1 MNDALAML
9 GPLAGRLLLAGIFLF
24 SGWMKLT
31 ATGRAAAAIAGHG
44 LPYATAGA
52 YVAGVAEV
60 VGGLALVLG
69 LKTRAASIAFV
80 VYLVIVTYVFHW
92 HPALRGDRAQ
102 LANVLKNAAIAGGM
116 LLLASHGPGRAS
128 IDRG

>member
-1 MNDALAML
+1 MITFAAL
-9 GPLAGRLLLAGIFLF
+9 GPLAARLMLSSIFLY

-44 LPYATAGA
+44 LPFATASA
-52 YVAGVAEV
+52 YAAGVAEV

-69 LKTRAASIAFV
+69 LKTRAASIGFV
-80 VYLVIVTYVFHW
+80 IYLAIVTYVFHW

-102 LANVLKNAAIAGGM
+102 LLNLLRNAAIAGGM
-116 LLLASHGPGRAS
+116 LLLASHGPGPAS
-128 IDRG
+128 VDRG